1 MSTFNSLSYATRLV
15 DAGVPR
21 DQAEVHA
28 HVLQSVHDEE
38 HKQYATKADF
48 LELRQEVKQQILHL
62 ETKTDRIEAKTDQL
76 EIKTD
81 RIEAKMNLIQ
91 AKTDQLELKTDRI
104 EAKMNLIEAKTN
116 QIEAKTNQIEAKT
129 NQIEAKINE
138 VEVKLSAEISGL
150 TKTVNE
156 CKDEFLRFRSDV
168 SVLRTSH
175 KYIVWISGG
184 VATMCLSVIA
194 LCIPIYLHTLK

>member
-28 HVLQSVHDEE
+28 LVLQSVYEEE

-48 LELRQEVKQQILHL
+48 LELRQEVKQQLLHL
-62 ETKTDRIEAKTDQL
+62 ETKTDQLEIKTDRIAAKTDQL

-81 RIEAKMNLIQ
+81 RIEAKI
-91 AKTDQLELKTDRI
+91 T
-104 EAKMNLIEAKTN
+104 
-116 QIEAKTNQIEAKT
+116 
-129 NQIEAKINE
+129 E
-138 VEVKLSAEISGL
+138 VEMKLSAEISGL
-150 TKTVNE
+150 AKTVNE
-156 CKDEFLRFRSDV
+156 CKEEFLSFRADV

>member
-1 MSTFNSLSYATRLV
+1 MSIFNSLSYATRLV

-28 HVLQSVHDEE
+28 LVLQNVYEEE

-48 LELRQEVKQQILHL
+48 LELRQEVKQQLLHL
-62 ETKTDRIEAKTDQL
+62 ETKTDQL

-81 RIEAKMNLIQ
+81 RIEAKI
-91 AKTDQLELKTDRI
+91 T
-104 EAKMNLIEAKTN
+104 
-116 QIEAKTNQIEAKT
+116 
-129 NQIEAKINE
+129 E

-150 TKTVNE
+150 AKTVNE
-156 CKDEFLRFRSDV
+156 CKEEFLSFRADV

>member
-1 MSTFNSLSYATRLV
+1 MSTFNSLSYATRLL

-28 HVLQSVHDEE
+28 LVLQSVYEEE

-62 ETKTDRIEAKTDQL
+62 ETKTDRIAAKTDQL

-81 RIEAKMNLIQ
+81 RIEAKI
-91 AKTDQLELKTDRI
+91 I
-104 EAKMNLIEAKTN
+104 
-116 QIEAKTNQIEAKT
+116 
-129 NQIEAKINE
+129 E

-156 CKDEFLRFRSDV
+156 CKEEFLSFRADM

>member
-15 DAGVPR
+15 NAGVPR

-28 HVLQSVHDEE
+28 LVLQSVYEEE

-62 ETKTDRIEAKTDQL
+62 EAKTDRVAAKTDQL

-81 RIEAKMNLIQ
+81 RIEAKI
-91 AKTDQLELKTDRI
+91 T
-104 EAKMNLIEAKTN
+104 
-116 QIEAKTNQIEAKT
+116 
-129 NQIEAKINE
+129 E

-150 TKTVNE
+150 AKTVNE
-156 CKDEFLRFRSDV
+156 CKEEFLSFRADV

>member
-1 MSTFNSLSYATRLV
+1 MSTFNSLSYAARLV

-28 HVLQSVHDEE
+28 LVLQSVHDEE

-62 ETKTDRIEAKTDQL
+62 EVKTDRIEAKTDQL

-81 RIEAKMNLIQ
+81 RIEAK
-91 AKTDQLELKTDRI
+91 
-104 EAKMNLIEAKTN
+104 
-116 QIEAKTNQIEAKT
+116 T

-138 VEVKLSAEISGL
+138 VEVKLSAAISGL

>member
-15 DAGVPR
+15 NAGVPR

-28 HVLQSVHDEE
+28 LVLQSVYDEE
-38 HKQYATKADF
+38 HNQYATKADF
-48 LELRQEVKQQILHL
+48 LEFRQDVKQQLMHL
-62 ETKTDRIEAKTDQL
+62 ETKTDQL

-81 RIEAKMNLIQ
+81 RIEAKI
-91 AKTDQLELKTDRI
+91 T
-104 EAKMNLIEAKTN
+104 
-116 QIEAKTNQIEAKT
+116 
-129 NQIEAKINE
+129 E

-156 CKDEFLRFRSDV
+156 CKEEFLSFRADV

>member
-1 MSTFNSLSYATRLV
+1 MSTFNSLLYATRLV

-28 HVLQSVHDEE
+28 LVLQSVHDEE

-62 ETKTDRIEAKTDQL
+62 EVKTDRIEAKTDQL

-81 RIEAKMNLIQ
+81 RIEAKMNQIE

-116 QIEAKTNQIEAKT
+116 LIEAKT

-194 LCIPIYLHTLK
+194 LSIPIYLHTLK

>member
-28 HVLQSVHDEE
+28 LVLQSVYEEE

-62 ETKTDRIEAKTDQL
+62 ETKTDRIGAKTDQL

-81 RIEAKMNLIQ
+81 RIEAKI
-91 AKTDQLELKTDRI
+91 I
-104 EAKMNLIEAKTN
+104 
-116 QIEAKTNQIEAKT
+116 
-129 NQIEAKINE
+129 E

-156 CKDEFLRFRSDV
+156 CKEEFLSFRADM

>member
-1 MSTFNSLSYATRLV
+1 VSTFNSLSYATRLV

-28 HVLQSVHDEE
+28 LVLQSVHDEE

-81 RIEAKMNLIQ
+81 RIEAKMNLIK

-104 EAKMNLIEAKTN
+104 EAKMNL
-116 QIEAKTNQIEAKT
+116 IEAKTNQIEAKT

>member
-1 MSTFNSLSYATRLV
+1 VSTFNSLSYATRLV
-15 DAGVPR
+15 NAGVPR

-28 HVLQSVHDEE
+28 LVLQSVYDEE
-38 HKQYATKADF
+38 HNQYATKADF
-48 LELRQEVKQQILHL
+48 LEFRQDVKQQLLHL
-62 ETKTDRIEAKTDQL
+62 ETKTDQL

-81 RIEAKMNLIQ
+81 RIEAKI
-91 AKTDQLELKTDRI
+91 T
-104 EAKMNLIEAKTN
+104 
-116 QIEAKTNQIEAKT
+116 
-129 NQIEAKINE
+129 E

-150 TKTVNE
+150 AKTVNE
-156 CKDEFLRFRSDV
+156 CKEEFLSFRADV

>member
-1 MSTFNSLSYATRLV
+1 MSTFNSLLYATRLV

-28 HVLQSVHDEE
+28 LVLQSVHDEE

-62 ETKTDRIEAKTDQL
+62 EVQTDRIEAKTDQL

-81 RIEAKMNLIQ
+81 RIEAKMNQIE

-116 QIEAKTNQIEAKT
+116 QIEAKTNQIEAK
-129 NQIEAKINE
+129 INE

-150 TKTVNE
+150 AKTVNE
-156 CKDEFLRFRSDV
+156 CKEEFLSFRADV

>member
-1 MSTFNSLSYATRLV
+1 LV

-28 HVLQSVHDEE
+28 LVLQSVYDEE

-62 ETKTDRIEAKTDQL
+62 EMKTDRIEAKTDQL

-81 RIEAKMNLIQ
+81 RIEAK
-91 AKTDQLELKTDRI
+91 TDQLELKTDRI
-104 EAKMNLIEAKTN
+104 EAKMN
-116 QIEAKTNQIEAKT
+116 QIEAKTNQIEVKLT
-129 NQIEAKINE
+129 E
-138 VEVKLSAEISGL
+138 VEAKLSAEISGL
-150 TKTVNE
+150 TKTVSE
-156 CKDEFLRFRSDV
+156 CKEEFLRFRSDV

-194 LCIPIYLHTLK
+194 LCIPIFLHTLK

>member
-1 MSTFNSLSYATRLV
+1 LYATRLV

-28 HVLQSVHDEE
+28 LVLQSVHDEE

-62 ETKTDRIEAKTDQL
+62 EVKTDRIEAKTDQL

-81 RIEAKMNLIQ
+81 RIEAKMNQIE

-116 QIEAKTNQIEAKT
+116 LIEAKT

>member
-1 MSTFNSLSYATRLV
+1 VSTFNSLSYATRLV
-15 DAGVPR
+15 NAGVPR

-28 HVLQSVHDEE
+28 LVLQSVYEEE

-62 ETKTDRIEAKTDQL
+62 ETKTDRIAAKTDQL

-81 RIEAKMNLIQ
+81 RIEAKI
-91 AKTDQLELKTDRI
+91 T
-104 EAKMNLIEAKTN
+104 
-116 QIEAKTNQIEAKT
+116 
-129 NQIEAKINE
+129 E

-156 CKDEFLRFRSDV
+156 CKEEFLSFRADV

>member
-1 MSTFNSLSYATRLV
+1 VNTFNSLSYATRLV
-15 DAGVPR
+15 NAGVPR

-28 HVLQSVHDEE
+28 LVLQSVYEEE

-62 ETKTDRIEAKTDQL
+62 EAKTDRVATKTDQL

-81 RIEAKMNLIQ
+81 RIEAKI
-91 AKTDQLELKTDRI
+91 T
-104 EAKMNLIEAKTN
+104 
-116 QIEAKTNQIEAKT
+116 
-129 NQIEAKINE
+129 E

-150 TKTVNE
+150 AKTVNE
-156 CKDEFLRFRSDV
+156 CKEEFLSFRADV

-175 KYIVWISGG
+175 KYVVWISGG

>member
-1 MSTFNSLSYATRLV
+1 
-15 DAGVPR
+15 VPR

-28 HVLQSVHDEE
+28 LVMQSVHDEE

-62 ETKTDRIEAKTDQL
+62 EMKTDRIEAKTDQL

-81 RIEAKMNLIQ
+81 RIEAKMNLIE

-116 QIEAKTNQIEAKT
+116 QIEVKTNQIEV
-129 NQIEAKINE
+129 KITE
-138 VEVKLSAEISGL
+138 VEIKLSAEISGL

-156 CKDEFLRFRSDV
+156 CKEEFLRFRSDV

-194 LCIPIYLHTLK
+194 LCIPIFLHTLK

>member
-1 MSTFNSLSYATRLV
+1 VSTFNSLSYATRLV
-15 DAGVPR
+15 EAGVPR

-28 HVLQSVHDEE
+28 LVLQSVYEEE
-38 HKQYATKADF
+38 HKHYATKADF

-62 ETKTDRIEAKTDQL
+62 ETKTDRIAAKTDQL

-81 RIEAKMNLIQ
+81 RIEAKI
-91 AKTDQLELKTDRI
+91 T
-104 EAKMNLIEAKTN
+104 
-116 QIEAKTNQIEAKT
+116 
-129 NQIEAKINE
+129 E

-156 CKDEFLRFRSDV
+156 CKEEFLSFRADV

>member
-1 MSTFNSLSYATRLV
+1 VNTFNSLSYATRLV
-15 DAGVPR
+15 NAGVPR

-28 HVLQSVHDEE
+28 LVLQSVYEEE

-62 ETKTDRIEAKTDQL
+62 EAKTDRVATKTDQL

-81 RIEAKMNLIQ
+81 RIEAKI
-91 AKTDQLELKTDRI
+91 T
-104 EAKMNLIEAKTN
+104 
-116 QIEAKTNQIEAKT
+116 
-129 NQIEAKINE
+129 E

-150 TKTVNE
+150 AKTVNE
-156 CKDEFLRFRSDV
+156 CKEEFLSFRADV

>member
-15 DAGVPR
+15 DVGVPR

-28 HVLQSVHDEE
+28 LVLQSVYDEE

-62 ETKTDRIEAKTDQL
+62 EMKTDRIEAKTDQL

-81 RIEAKMNLIQ
+81 RIEAK
-91 AKTDQLELKTDRI
+91 TDQLELKTDRI
-104 EAKMNLIEAKTN
+104 EAKMN
-116 QIEAKTNQIEAKT
+116 QIEAKTNQIEVKLT
-129 NQIEAKINE
+129 E
-138 VEVKLSAEISGL
+138 VEAKLSAEISGL

-156 CKDEFLRFRSDV
+156 CKEEFLRFRSDV

-194 LCIPIYLHTLK
+194 LCIPIFLHTLK

>member
-28 HVLQSVHDEE
+28 LVLQSVHDEE

-81 RIEAKMNLIQ
+81 RIEAKMNLIK

-104 EAKMNLIEAKTN
+104 EAKMNL
-116 QIEAKTNQIEAKT
+116 IEAKTNQIEAKT

>member
-28 HVLQSVHDEE
+28 LVLQSVYEEE

-62 ETKTDRIEAKTDQL
+62 EAKTDRIAAKTDQL

-81 RIEAKMNLIQ
+81 RIEAKI
-91 AKTDQLELKTDRI
+91 T
-104 EAKMNLIEAKTN
+104 
-116 QIEAKTNQIEAKT
+116 
-129 NQIEAKINE
+129 E
-138 VEVKLSAEISGL
+138 VEVKLSAQISGL

-156 CKDEFLRFRSDV
+156 CKEEFLSFRADV

>member
-1 MSTFNSLSYATRLV
+1 
-15 DAGVPR
+15 VPR

-28 HVLQSVHDEE
+28 LVLQSVYDEE

-48 LELRQEVKQQILHL
+48 LELRQEVKEQILHL
-62 ETKTDRIEAKTDQL
+62 EMKTDRIEAKTDQL

-81 RIEAKMNLIQ
+81 RIEAK
-91 AKTDQLELKTDRI
+91 TDQLELKTDRI
-104 EAKMNLIEAKTN
+104 EAKMN
-116 QIEAKTNQIEAKT
+116 QIEAKTNQIEVKLT
-129 NQIEAKINE
+129 E
-138 VEVKLSAEISGL
+138 VEAKLSAEISGL

-156 CKDEFLRFRSDV
+156 CKEEFLRFRSDV

-194 LCIPIYLHTLK
+194 LCIPIFLHTLK

>member
-1 MSTFNSLSYATRLV
+1 VSTFNSLSYATRLV

-28 HVLQSVHDEE
+28 LVLQSVYEEE

-62 ETKTDRIEAKTDQL
+62 EAKTDRIAAKTDQLEIKTDRIAAKTDQL

-81 RIEAKMNLIQ
+81 RIEAKI
-91 AKTDQLELKTDRI
+91 T
-104 EAKMNLIEAKTN
+104 
-116 QIEAKTNQIEAKT
+116 
-129 NQIEAKINE
+129 E

-150 TKTVNE
+150 AKTVNE
-156 CKDEFLRFRSDV
+156 CKEEFLSFRADV

>member
-28 HVLQSVHDEE
+28 LVLQSVYEEE
-38 HKQYATKADF
+38 HKQYATKTDF

-62 ETKTDRIEAKTDQL
+62 EAKTDRIAAKTDQL

-81 RIEAKMNLIQ
+81 RIEAKI
-91 AKTDQLELKTDRI
+91 T
-104 EAKMNLIEAKTN
+104 
-116 QIEAKTNQIEAKT
+116 
-129 NQIEAKINE
+129 E
-138 VEVKLSAEISGL
+138 VEVKLSAEISSL
-150 TKTVNE
+150 AKTVNE
-156 CKDEFLRFRSDV
+156 CKEEFLSFRADV

-194 LCIPIYLHTLK
+194 LCIPIFLHTLK

>member
-1 MSTFNSLSYATRLV
+1 
-15 DAGVPR
+15 VPR

-28 HVLQSVHDEE
+28 LVMQSVHDEE

-62 ETKTDRIEAKTDQL
+62 EMKTDRIEAKTDQL

-81 RIEAKMNLIQ
+81 RIEAK
-91 AKTDQLELKTDRI
+91 TDQLELKTDRI
-104 EAKMNLIEAKTN
+104 EAKMN

-129 NQIEAKINE
+129 NQIGVKLAE
-138 VEVKLSAEISGL
+138 VETKLSAEISGL
-150 TKTVNE
+150 VKTVNE
-156 CKDEFLRFRSDV
+156 CKEEFLRFRSDV

-194 LCIPIYLHTLK
+194 LCIPIFLHTLK

>member
-1 MSTFNSLSYATRLV
+1 VSTFNSLSYATRLV

-28 HVLQSVHDEE
+28 LVLQSVYEEE

-62 ETKTDRIEAKTDQL
+62 ETKTDRIAAKTDQL

-81 RIEAKMNLIQ
+81 RIEAKI
-91 AKTDQLELKTDRI
+91 T
-104 EAKMNLIEAKTN
+104 
-116 QIEAKTNQIEAKT
+116 
-129 NQIEAKINE
+129 E
-138 VEVKLSAEISGL
+138 VAVKLSAEISGL

-156 CKDEFLRFRSDV
+156 CKEEFLSFRADV

>member
-28 HVLQSVHDEE
+28 LVLQSVHDEE

-62 ETKTDRIEAKTDQL
+62 EVKTDRIEAKTDQL

-81 RIEAKMNLIQ
+81 RIEAKMNQIE

-116 QIEAKTNQIEAKT
+116 QIEAKTH
-129 NQIEAKINE
+129 QIEAKITE

-156 CKDEFLRFRSDV
+156 CKEEFLRFRSDV

-194 LCIPIYLHTLK
+194 LCIPIFLHTLK

>member
-28 HVLQSVHDEE
+28 LVLQSVYEEE

-62 ETKTDRIEAKTDQL
+62 EAKTDRIAAKTDQL

-81 RIEAKMNLIQ
+81 RIEAKI
-91 AKTDQLELKTDRI
+91 T
-104 EAKMNLIEAKTN
+104 
-116 QIEAKTNQIEAKT
+116 
-129 NQIEAKINE
+129 E

-156 CKDEFLRFRSDV
+156 CKEEFLSFRADV

>member
-15 DAGVPR
+15 NAGVPR

-28 HVLQSVHDEE
+28 LVLQGVYDEE
-38 HKQYATKADF
+38 HNQYATKADF
-48 LELRQEVKQQILHL
+48 LEFRQDVKQQLLHL
-62 ETKTDRIEAKTDQL
+62 ETKTDQL

-81 RIEAKMNLIQ
+81 RIEAKI
-91 AKTDQLELKTDRI
+91 T
-104 EAKMNLIEAKTN
+104 
-116 QIEAKTNQIEAKT
+116 
-129 NQIEAKINE
+129 E

-150 TKTVNE
+150 TKTVND
-156 CKDEFLRFRSDV
+156 CKDEFLRFRGDV
-168 SVLRTSH
+168 LDLRTSH

-194 LCIPIYLHTLK
+194 LCIPIFLHTLK

>member
-28 HVLQSVHDEE
+28 LVVQSVYEEE

-62 ETKTDRIEAKTDQL
+62 ETKTDRIAAKTDQL

-81 RIEAKMNLIQ
+81 RIEAKI
-91 AKTDQLELKTDRI
+91 T
-104 EAKMNLIEAKTN
+104 
-116 QIEAKTNQIEAKT
+116 
-129 NQIEAKINE
+129 E

-156 CKDEFLRFRSDV
+156 CKEEFLSFRADV

>member
-28 HVLQSVHDEE
+28 LVLQSVYDEE

-62 ETKTDRIEAKTDQL
+62 EIKTDRIEAKTDQL

-81 RIEAKMNLIQ
+81 RIEAKI
-91 AKTDQLELKTDRI
+91 T
-104 EAKMNLIEAKTN
+104 
-116 QIEAKTNQIEAKT
+116 
-129 NQIEAKINE
+129 E

-150 TKTVNE
+150 AKTVNE
-156 CKDEFLRFRSDV
+156 CKEEFLSFRADV

>member
-28 HVLQSVHDEE
+28 LVLQSVYEEE

-48 LELRQEVKQQILHL
+48 LELRQEVKQQLLHL
-62 ETKTDRIEAKTDQL
+62 ETKTDQL

-81 RIEAKMNLIQ
+81 RIEAKI
-91 AKTDQLELKTDRI
+91 T
-104 EAKMNLIEAKTN
+104 
-116 QIEAKTNQIEAKT
+116 
-129 NQIEAKINE
+129 E
-138 VEVKLSAEISGL
+138 VQVKLSAEISGL
-150 TKTVNE
+150 AKPINE
-156 CKDEFLRFRSDV
+156 CKEEFLSFRADV

>member
-1 MSTFNSLSYATRLV
+1 VSIFNSLSYATRLV
-15 DAGVPR
+15 EAGVPR

-28 HVLQSVHDEE
+28 LVLQSVYEEE

-62 ETKTDRIEAKTDQL
+62 ETKTDRIAAKTDQL

-81 RIEAKMNLIQ
+81 RIEAKI
-91 AKTDQLELKTDRI
+91 T
-104 EAKMNLIEAKTN
+104 
-116 QIEAKTNQIEAKT
+116 
-129 NQIEAKINE
+129 E

-156 CKDEFLRFRSDV
+156 CKEEFLSFRADV

>member
-1 MSTFNSLSYATRLV
+1 MSAFNSLLYATRLV

-28 HVLQSVHDEE
+28 LVLQSVYDEE

-62 ETKTDRIEAKTDQL
+62 EMKTDRIEANTDQL

-81 RIEAKMNLIQ
+81 RIE

-104 EAKMNLIEAKTN
+104 EAKMN
-116 QIEAKTNQIEAKT
+116 QIEAKTNQIEVKLT
-129 NQIEAKINE
+129 E
-138 VEVKLSAEISGL
+138 VEAKLSAEISGL

-156 CKDEFLRFRSDV
+156 CKEEFLRFRSDV

-194 LCIPIYLHTLK
+194 LCIPIFLHTLK